1 MKVSIICILS
11 LIGFAGLSFLITA
24 GLVWVGCWAL
34 GLLGITVAWSWT
46 ISLAIWLLVM
56 IIKSLLGGFKVT
68 VNKD

>member
-1 MKVSIICILS
+1 MKVSIICILT
-11 LIGFAGLSFLITA
+11 LIGFAGLSFLVTA

>member
-1 MKVSIICILS
+1 MKISIICILT
-11 LIGFAGLSFLITA
+11 LIGFAGLSFLVTA

-56 IIKSLLGGFKVT
+56 IIKSLLGVFLK
-68 VNKD
+68 

>member
-1 MKVSIICILS
+1 MKVSIICILT
-11 LIGFAGLSFLITA
+11 LIGFSGLSFLITA

-46 ISLAIWLLVM
+46 ISLAIWLLAM

-68 VNKD
+68 VNK